1 MWCGV
6 TCGGS
11 GVGRANNDGAFVSLA
26 YHQSRNC
33 KKKTPTDNP
42 VDRVMAVTLAA
53 LLHINN
59 TFLFRLKIYNVHK
72 VKSWFSY
79 AALLH
84 INNTFLFRLKIYNV
98 HKVKGW
104 FSYEIIWWSYGS

>member
-1 MWCGV
+1 MSMSCGL

-33 KKKTPTDNP
+33 KKKTPTDSP

-59 TFLFRLKIYNVHK
+59 
-72 VKSWFSY
+72 
-79 AALLH
+79 A
-84 INNTFLFRLKIYNV
+84 FLFRLKIYNV
-98 HKVKGW
+98 HKVKG
-104 FSYEIIWWSYGS
+104 